1 MATEYIDGPKPEQ
14 FPFEFILRHVDDE
27 PTIADY
33 RFFQQ
38 AATGIIETALGFAVL
53 GEVEGATKLLETLKN
68 RGIDPFDVL
77 GHSYPFLK
85 PCMYFAWEA
94 TSSWPPW
101 IPDEERTEE
110 KLQELGAKGRTPWL
124 ERFNEEWQVSEET
137 AKKALDMAYQ
147 GIATI
152 LPDYNGT
159 LAGQVAQAEIM
170 WKNGEFSFAANPN
183 GPMTV
188 RYSKLAMW
196 WRQGIYP
203 YPYVQVYRTAGLMIA
218 LDIYLRLGKEEEVQ
232 TTFER
237 ICGRFQYEEQVEQLA
252 CSCIAW
258 KKLLATPSRPIL
270 GLLQI
275 HPAKLRPAVTRAL
288 QMAEHRLEHGP
299 KRRYKGESIEKL
311 AHAVSANTFHNCPY
325 DVLAAYRPP
334 EKPRSRP
341 EDTNGLLRSPCS
353 SSEIEGLEKRLGVTL
368 PEDYKEFLSVTNGL
382 ESMWNGQ
389 NLVDYLVKSENVCW
403 QDIDFL
409 EGNCIP
415 LLRDDDPSPWTDN
428 RLDWPEVG
436 SFRAICLSGDQN
448 SEESNGH
455 LFLLPPEMVQE
466 RKDYFLKEYEKRN
479 DSQRRELDRVVE
491 ETYGS
496 MESFRDL
503 EYVLISW
510 TPWDIE
516 FYTYDGIRDLLERMA
531 EAALHKDRPWLNIFE
546 PRFRRL
552 G

>member
-1 MATEYIDGPKPEQ
+1 MATEYNDGPKPEQ
-14 FPFEFILRHVDDE
+14 FPFEFLLRHVDDE

-68 RGIDPFDVL
+68 RGLDPFD
-77 GHSYPFLK
+77 
-85 PCMYFAWEA
+85 
-94 TSSWPPW
+94 
-101 IPDEERTEE
+101 
-110 KLQELGAKGRTPWL
+110 
-124 ERFNEEWQVSEET
+124 
-137 AKKALDMAYQ
+137 
-147 GIATI
+147 
-152 LPDYNGT
+152 
-159 LAGQVAQAEIM
+159 
-170 WKNGEFSFAANPN
+170 KNGEFSSAATPN

-218 LDIYLRLGKEEEVQ
+218 LDIYLWLGKEEEAQ

-237 ICGRFQYEEQVEQLA
+237 ICGRLQYEEQSSNWRA
-252 CSCIAW
+252 H
-258 KKLLATPSRPIL
+258 
-270 GLLQI
+270 I

-311 AHAVSANTFHNCPY
+311 AHAISANTFHHCLY

-341 EDTNGLLRSPCS
+341 EDAHGLLRPPCS
-353 SSEIEGLEKRLGVTL
+353 PSDIADLEKRLGVTL
-368 PEDYKEFLSVTNGL
+368 PEDYKEFLSVANGL
-382 ESMWNGQ
+382 GSMWNGQ
-389 NLVDYLVKSENVCW
+389 NLVDYLVKAEDICW

-415 LLRDDDPSPWTDN
+415 LPRDDDPSPLTDN

-436 SFRAICLSGDQN
+436 SFRAICLSGNQN
-448 SEESNGH
+448 NEESNGH

-466 RKDYFLKEYEKRN
+466 RKDYFFKEYEKRN

-496 MESFRDL
+496 MENFRNL

-510 TPWDIE
+510 TTWDIE
-516 FYTYDGIRDLLERMA
+516 FYPYGGIRDLLERMA
-531 EAALHKDRPWLNIFE
+531 EAALHKDRPRLNIFE

-552 G
+552 A

>member
-1 MATEYIDGPKPEQ
+1 MATEHIQGPQPEQ
-14 FPFEFILRHVDDE
+14 FPFEFLLRHVDDE

-38 AATGIIETALGFAVL
+38 AATGIIETALGFSVV

-68 RGIDPFDVL
+68 RGVDPFGVL
-77 GHSYPFLK
+77 DGEYPFLK

-94 TSSWPPW
+94 TSSWPSW
-101 IPDEERTEE
+101 IPDNERTEE
-110 KLQELGAKGRTPWL
+110 KLQELEAQGRAPWL
-124 ERFNEEWQVSEET
+124 ERFGEEWQVSEET
-137 AKKALDMAYQ
+137 AKKALDMAYE
-147 GIATI
+147 GIATV
-152 LPDYNGT
+152 LPDFNGT
-159 LAGQVAQAEIM
+159 LAGQVAQAEIL
-170 WKNGEFSFAANPN
+170 WKNGEFSSAANPN

-188 RYSKLAMW
+188 RYAKLAMW

-218 LDIYLRLGKEEEVQ
+218 LDIYLRLEKDYDVKTIFEE
-232 TTFER
+232 

-252 CSCIAW
+252 CSRMAW
-258 KKLLATPSRPIL
+258 KKLLTVPSRPIL
-270 GLLQI
+270 DLLKI

-299 KRRYKGESIEKL
+299 RRRYRNDSIEKL
-311 AHAVSANTFHNCPY
+311 VHAVSANTFRNCPY

-334 EKPRSRP
+334 GNPRTRT
-341 EDTNGLLRSPCS
+341 EDINGLLRPPCS
-353 SSEIEGLEKRLGVTL
+353 PSDIADLEKRLGVTL
-368 PEDYKEFLSVTNGL
+368 PQDYKEFLGVTNGL
-382 ESMWNGQ
+382 GSMWNGQ
-389 NLVDYLVKSENVCW
+389 NPVDYLVSAEDVCW

-409 EGNCIP
+409 EGNAIP
-415 LLRDDDPSPWTDN
+415 LLRDGDPLACADN
-428 RLDWPEVG
+428 RLDWPQVG
-436 SFRAICLSGDQN
+436 DFRAICLSGDQN

-455 LFLLPPEMVQE
+455 LFLMSPEMVQE
-466 RKDYFLKEYEKRN
+466 RRDYFFKVYEERN
-479 DSQRRELDRVVE
+479 DYQRRELDRVVE

-496 MESFRDL
+496 MENFRNL
-503 EYVLISW
+503 EYALISW

-516 FYTYDGIRDLLERMA
+516 FFPYNGIRDLLERMA

-552 G
+552 A

>member
-1 MATEYIDGPKPEQ
+1 MATEYDDGPKPEQ
-14 FPFEFILRHVDDE
+14 FPFEFLLRHVDDE

-53 GEVEGATKLLETLKN
+53 GEVEDATKLLETLKN
-68 RGIDPFDVL
+68 RGLDPFDVL

-94 TSSWPPW
+94 TSSWPSW
-101 IPDEERTEE
+101 IPDDERTEK
-110 KLQELGAKGRTPWL
+110 KLEELETEGRIPWL

-147 GIATI
+147 GIATV
-152 LPDYNGT
+152 LPDYDGT

-170 WKNGEFSFAANPN
+170 WKNGEFSSAANPN
-183 GPMTV
+183 GPMT
-188 RYSKLAMW
+188 
-196 WRQGIYP
+196 
-203 YPYVQVYRTAGLMIA
+203 VYRTAGLMIA
-218 LDIYLRLGKEEEVQ
+218 LDIYLWLGKEEEAQ

-237 ICGRFQYEEQVEQLA
+237 ICGRLQYEEQVEQLA
-252 CSCIAW
+252 CSRMAW
-258 KKLLATPSRPIL
+258 KKLLTTPSRPIL
-270 GLLQI
+270 DVLQI

-311 AHAVSANTFHNCPY
+311 AHTVSANAFHNCPY
-325 DVLAAYRPP
+325 KYSQRIARQ
-334 EKPRSRP
+334 
-341 EDTNGLLRSPCS
+341 RSP
-353 SSEIEGLEKRLGVTL
+353 GLRLKMPMAFYDHLRLGVTL
-368 PEDYKEFLSVTNGL
+368 PEDYKEFLSVSNGL
-382 ESMWNGQ
+382 GSMWNGQ
-389 NLVDYLVKSENVCW
+389 NLVDYLVKAEDICW

-409 EGNCIP
+409 EGDCIP
-415 LLRDDDPSPWTDN
+415 LLRDDDPPPWTDN

-455 LFLLPPEMVQE
+455 LFLLPPEMFRE
-466 RKDYFLKEYEKRN
+466 RKDYFFKEYEKRN

-496 MESFRDL
+496 MESFRNL

-510 TPWDIE
+510 TTWDIE
-516 FYTYDGIRDLLERMA
+516 FYPYGGIRDLLERMA
-531 EAALHKDRPWLNIFE
+531 EAALHKDRPRLNIFE

-552 G
+552 A